1 MIIGTAGD
9 NMNCWCS
16 SIPVASPT
24 SPTTMYS
31 TSFWGYRVDQLYNR
45 RDSNDNYDNHIRNL
59 KVETDS
65 TYEGISFVN
74 DNSKIFLLNSD
85 TSTSGGVYATLYGLT
100 YGTNPLVDI
109 YSEELIPTT
118 KILNAFSDVGNT
130 TKARTGM
137 LGFVG
142 NLTENLMIAIF
153 GEGIKLIPITPPSN
167 KIVKATAASDNILGI
182 SSDNYAAGDTAS
194 IYTV

>member
-1 MIIGTAGD
+1 
-9 NMNCWCS
+9 MNCWCS
-16 SIPVASPT
+16 SIPVASSV
-24 SPTTMYS
+24 SPTTIYS
-31 TSFWGYRVDQLYNR
+31 TSFWGYRTDQLYNR
-45 RDSNDNYDNHIRNL
+45 KDSNDSYDNHIRNL
-59 KVETDS
+59 KVKTDS
-65 TYEGISFVN
+65 AYEGISFVN

-137 LGFVG
+137 LGFFG
-142 NLTENLMIAIF
+142 NLAENLMIAIF
-153 GEGIKLIPITPPSN
+153 GEGIKLIPIIPPSN
-167 KIVKATAASDNILGI
+167 KIVKATAASGNILGI
-182 SSDNYAAGDTAS
+182 SSNNYAAGDTAS